1 MESVRCSYC
10 KRPLKLLMSIK
21 IGIGKGCLKKYSLKN
36 KNKNQFK
43 FKFKYNGKYK
53 SV

>member
-10 KRPLKLLMSIK
+10 KRPLKVLMSIK

-36 KNKNQFK
+36 KNQLKLK
-43 FKFKYNGKYK
+43 FNGKNK
-53 SV
+53 SL